1 MIWIPP
7 SSSHT
12 HTHAHTAQFKQMKQY
27 LHNAEGRF
35 WEAVHILDYHFLFIP
50 LVFTLLRMWTCLVGI
65 LYVYIQIKQTPDWL
79 NVTLVYLAVRCLILE
94 LVNTV

>member
-1 MIWIPP
+1 
-7 SSSHT
+7 
-12 HTHAHTAQFKQMKQY
+12 MKQY

-65 LYVYIQIKQTPDWL
+65 LYVYIQIRQTPDWL
-79 NVTLVYLAVRCLILE
+79 NVTLVYLAVRCFDTKTLQKIIYQGVSLP
-94 LVNTV
+94 